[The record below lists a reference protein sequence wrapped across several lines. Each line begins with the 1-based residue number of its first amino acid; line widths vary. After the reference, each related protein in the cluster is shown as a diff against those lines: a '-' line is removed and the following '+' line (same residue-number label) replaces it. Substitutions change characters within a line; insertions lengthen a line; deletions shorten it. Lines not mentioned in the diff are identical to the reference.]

1 MRINFFGCSF
11 TEGGGLDNLEY
22 YNIKTNSKLKDYSA
36 PNSNIL
42 REYKEA
48 NRYSKIVG
56 NLLNC
61 ESNNYA
67 FGCNSNENI
76 INKLYEVIKFNK
88 VEKDDVFVVQT
99 TIFSRKHFWYEPT
112 NEFYSVNTI
121 DFTGWP
127 YQKKEIMKPLNQL
140 YNLYYQ
146 YSHNEEYEIK
156 KLLMQIEFI
165 NAWFR
170 EMGLKIFWIP
180 WADLNMN
187 GDWDILKEKN
197 KELKKQNFIF
207 FDDLAMGTYIDGNK
221 YRICDEFESLTDRHK
236 STKGHKFVAEKIVE
250 FLKEKL

>member
-42 REYKEA
+42 CEYKEA

-127 YQKKEIMKPLNQL
+127 YQEKEIMKPLN
-140 YNLYYQ
+140 
-146 YSHNEEYEIK
+146 
-156 KLLMQIEFI
+156 I